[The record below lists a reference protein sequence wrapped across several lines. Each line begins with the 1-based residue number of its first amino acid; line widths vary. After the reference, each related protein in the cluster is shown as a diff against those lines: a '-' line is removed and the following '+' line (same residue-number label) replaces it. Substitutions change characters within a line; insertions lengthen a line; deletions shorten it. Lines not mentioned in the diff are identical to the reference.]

1 MGWINQRGSQV
12 LPRNEC
18 LRLLAVHAGGVGRI
32 AVVDAGHAVIEPVNY
47 RMLDQDILLQIGPG
61 LMLDAVDRQS
71 IVAFEID
78 GMIPPE
84 AWSVGVRGLA
94 RRLDR
99 PAVAGHAR
107 PVGVGPVVPQPGTS
121 LVVIRTDVVTGRRFP
136 LQPSGFY
143 QSSVASRRARGG
155 EPESR
160 VRVPRDAMIR
170 EAAAVMDDERISS
183 VLLGDHRAW
192 LVGEHDLIEALAAG
206 LDPTTPAA
214 DVATRTPLWATTTT
228 TVAEAAAIMAKHC
241 VQHLLVMT
249 ADGAPVGVLAGARR
263 SAGSSK
269 SELSRRSTRPVAD
282 RVVVPADRFVVPA
295 RPVGASPVP

>member
-1 MGWINQRGSQV
+1 VGWIDQRGSQV

-47 RMLDQDILLQIGPG
+47 RMLDQDIVVQIGPG

-78 GMIPPE
+78 GMLPPE
-84 AWSVGVRGLA
+84 AWSVSVRGLA
-94 RRLDR
+94 RRLDK
-99 PAVAGHAR
+99 PAIAEHAR
-107 PVGVGPVVPQPGTS
+107 PVGVGPVVPKPGTS
-121 LVVIRTDVVTGRRFP
+121 LVVLRTDVVTGRRFP
-136 LQPSGFY
+136 LQPSGSR
-143 QSSVASRRARGG
+143 QSSVASRDLGGVALRA
-155 EPESR
+155 P
-160 VRVPRDAMIR
+160 VRVPRDATIR
-170 EAAAVMDDERISS
+170 EAATVMDDQRISS
-183 VLLGDHRAW
+183 VLLGDHPAW

-214 DVATRTPLWATTTT
+214 DVATRMPLWATTTT

-249 ADGAPVGVLAGARR
+249 ADGAPVGVL
-263 SAGSSK
+263 
-269 SELSRRSTRPVAD
+269 SRREALRQLLEERSETA
-282 RVVVPADRFVVPA
+282 
-295 RPVGASPVP
+295 GHQG